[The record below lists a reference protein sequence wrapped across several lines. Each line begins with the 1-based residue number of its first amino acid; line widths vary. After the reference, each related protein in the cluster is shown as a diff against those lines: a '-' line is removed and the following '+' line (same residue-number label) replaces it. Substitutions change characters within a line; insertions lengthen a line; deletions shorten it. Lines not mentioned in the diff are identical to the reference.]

1 MSIVVHSDE
10 PIENAL
16 KRLHREA
23 IRENIFEEMKKRRY
37 FIKPTV
43 ERCITRKQYKKTKKR
58 RRTAKRK
65 QKK

>member
-23 IRENIFEEMKKRRY
+23 IRENIFEELKKRRY
-37 FIKPTV
+37 FIKPTTV
-43 ERCITRKQYKKTKKR
+43 RCIQRKKYKKTKKR
-58 RRTAKRK
+58 RRQARRK
-65 QKK
+65 QK